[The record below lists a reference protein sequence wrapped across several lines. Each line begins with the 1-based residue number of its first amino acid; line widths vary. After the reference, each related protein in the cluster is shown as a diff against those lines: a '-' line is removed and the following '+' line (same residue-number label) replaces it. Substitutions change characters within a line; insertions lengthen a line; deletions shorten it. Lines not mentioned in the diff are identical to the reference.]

1 MATAKKQTPK
11 GEMGK
16 KSNDKEFVAAMQD
29 EWKSRPQGSVGKNYQ
44 EEEESAD
51 EDLNLKQTKNQ
62 KAAQI
67 EKNRAQISA
76 RSEKGRLANA
86 IKTIQ
91 SIKK

>member
-44 EEEESAD
+44 EEKESAD
-51 EDLNLKQTKNQ
+51 EDLKLKN
-62 KAAQI
+62 
-67 EKNRAQISA
+67 
-76 RSEKGRLANA
+76 KGRLANA
-86 IKTIQ
+86 MKTIQ